1 MAVLAQVALQGSKP
15 FCMGMGEL
23 CGCKNEPP
31 TTLEPPK
38 RKLKLQKQQPRFKHM
53 SDDDMTTICKGYVP
67 PNTAKT
73 QNGALLPFESGC
85 LLAIRRVLLTSFQTI
100 SRVLRGF

>member
-1 MAVLAQVALQGSKP
+1 
-15 FCMGMGEL
+15 MGMREL
-23 CGCKNEPP
+23 CGYNYDENEPP

-73 QNGALLPFESGC
+73 QNGASLPFENGC
-85 LLAIRRVLLTSFQTI
+85 LLAIRRVRLTSVQTT
-100 SRVLRGF
+100 F